1 MWGEKLDKS
10 IVHQLFNSYYN
21 LFPNRSSI
29 AIADLTHFIYYQPS
43 LDIDLDIKPG
53 DPVHSDTVTFKA
65 IQKKRRVKEIKD
77 NNRYGVDYYAI
88 SHPILK
94 DKQVIGAMTAIFPQ
108 EPEFLSIPYLTV
120 KITDRWVPIH
130 FSQIIFMEAQNRK
143 TYVTSKNKQGTHR
156 FNLTELE
163 VVLPKNTFIRCH
175 RSYIINL
182 NQIKEIQPDSHS
194 SFILIMSDESRVP
207 VSQTYSK
214 KIRKIMGF

>member
-43 LDIDLDIKPG
+43 LDIDLNIKPG

-65 IQKKRRVKEIKD
+65 IQEKRRVKEIKD
-77 NNRYGVDYYAI
+77 NNRFGVDYYAI
-88 SHPILK
+88 SHPILQ
-94 DKQVIGAMTAIFPQ
+94 DKKVIGAMTAIFPQ

-130 FSQIIFMEAQNRK
+130 FSQIIYMEAQNRK
-143 TYVTSKNKQGTHR
+143 TYVTSKNKKGTHR

-163 VVLPKNTFIRCH
+163 VVLPKNTFNRCH

-214 KIRKIMGF
+214 RLRKIMGF